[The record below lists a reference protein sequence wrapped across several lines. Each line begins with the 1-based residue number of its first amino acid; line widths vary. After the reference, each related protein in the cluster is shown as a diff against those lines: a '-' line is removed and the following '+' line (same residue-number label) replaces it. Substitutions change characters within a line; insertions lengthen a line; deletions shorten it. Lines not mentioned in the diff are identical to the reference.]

1 MAKSIREL
9 EARNKFLKT
18 SLDSSLMF
26 VSLSTLLTSEFAHF
40 SQNTSDKWL
49 RMFLFQVLI

>member
-40 SQNTSDKWL
+40 SQNKSDKWL
-49 RMFLFQVLI
+49 RMFLFQVPI